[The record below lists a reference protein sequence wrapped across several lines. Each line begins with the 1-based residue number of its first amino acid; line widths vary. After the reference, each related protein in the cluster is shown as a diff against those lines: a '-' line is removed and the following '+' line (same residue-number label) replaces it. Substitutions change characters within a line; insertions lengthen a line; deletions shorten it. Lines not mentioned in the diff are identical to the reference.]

1 MFEFAV
7 IGNGMLGAPA
17 ARHLAEAGKQTLLVG
32 SPEPSNYSGHS
43 GVYSSHY
50 DEGRIS
56 RVIDPDPIRAELS
69 WLSVPAH
76 KALQKSTGIDFFFER
91 GHLAVGPAVDGG

>member
-7 IGNGMLGAPA
+7 IGNGILGAPA
-17 ARHLAEAGKQTLLVG
+17 ARHLAQSGKGTLLIG
-32 SPEPSNYSGHS
+32 SEEPLNYLSHR

-56 RVIDPDPIRAELS
+56 RGIDPDLCIAN
-69 WLSVPAH
+69 
-76 KALQKSTGIDFFFER
+76 
-91 GHLAVGPAVDGG
+91 